1 MGQRTYNMNRR
12 QEVLDLH
19 NQGLYD
25 REIAEKLGITR
36 EDVTHLLN
44 VQGITNRR
52 SKIDDLELRG
62 RISQSLIGRFVGD
75 KNPNFKGY
83 RDEKLIARGIF
94 KTISKRMMRK
104 CDYTC
109 QRCGKR
115 GGDLETH
122 HIKHFSVIMDEFLKN
137 AYSGN
142 IDTIYEELM
151 AYPDFIDEKNLE
163 VLCHDCHVKEHY
175 LENHEPGLC
184 EQEGATTIES
194 ADYLEMNNYENE

>member
-44 VQGITNRR
+44 IQGIANRR

-62 RISQSLIGRFVGD
+62 RISQSLIGRFVGE

-104 CDYTC
+104 CNYTC
-109 QRCGKR
+109 QHCGKR

-151 AYPDFIDEKNLE
+151 AYPDFIDEENLK

-175 LENHEPGLC
+175 LENHEPSLC